1 MAKQIINTGTT
12 ANDGTGDPL
21 RTSFTKTN
29 TNFNEIYN
37 AVGNGTTLTNL
48 INNAGEIE
56 LVGVPNKISFTY
68 ANFASLPNATN
79 FTGCVAYV
87 TGTGSLYYAH
97 SGQWRKLLTDTSNGA
112 ITSYTDNLSPVAYS
126 GDLLDLGIAD
136 GTSGQVLTTD
146 GAGNF
151 SFTTVSGGGGG
162 GGSESNGFAS
172 IQVAGQTNVV
182 ADTPTDALTFVA
194 GSGITITTN
203 AGADSI
209 TFTATGGGGGGGS
222 STFADLT
229 EANLAN
235 LDIDDIA
242 YTATTN
248 LVVTA
253 NGTSAYRFD
262 QYGATDDPTIYVKAG
277 TTVAFNLDA
286 LSGHPFLIRS
296 GGSNYNTGLVHIAA
310 DGTVSTGTNAQGK
323 TSGTLYWK
331 IPATISGVYDY
342 VCQNHGVMTGNIIVA
357 SAGGQVRRT
366 QAVTTASV
374 GDGASTNISFD
385 NLGLSYALYSIQVD
399 KACWVR
405 IYSDTASRTADAG
418 RAQGADPS
426 EGAGVVA
433 EVIATGAT
441 TFKITPAVLGY
452 VSSGETTI
460 PVAVKNNSGSTGT
473 VQVTITALTL
483 EA

>member
-1 MAKQIINTGTT
+1 MAKQIINTGAA
-12 ANDGTGDPL
+12 ANDGTGDSL
-21 RTSFTKTN
+21 RSSFTKTN
-29 TNFNEIYN
+29 ANFTEVYN
-37 AVGNGTTLTNL
+37 SLGNGTSLTNL
-48 INNAGEIE
+48 INSAGEIE
-56 LVGVPNKISFTY
+56 LVGIPNKISFTY
-68 ANFASLPNATN
+68 SNFANLPSAT
-79 FTGCVAYV
+79 TYAGCVAYV

-97 SGQWRKLLTDTSNGA
+97 SGQWRKLLADTSNGA

-126 GDLLDLGIAD
+126 GNLLDLGIVD

-151 SFTTVSGGGGG
+151 AFSTVSGGGGG
-162 GGSESNGFAS
+162 GSGNNAFS
-172 IQVAGQTNVV
+172 IFQVAGQSNIV
-182 ADTPTDALTFVA
+182 ADSATDTVTFVA
-194 GSGITITTN
+194 GSGMTITTN
-203 AGADSI
+203 AAADSI
-209 TFTATGGGGGGGS
+209 TFAASGGGAS
-222 STFADLT
+222 AFSDLT
-229 EANLAN
+229 EANTATLT
-235 LDIDDIA
+235 IDDIA
-242 YTATTN
+242 YAATTN

-262 QYGATDDPTIYVKAG
+262 QYGTTDDPTIYVKAG

-296 GGSNYNTGLVHIAA
+296 GGSNYNEGLVHIASN
-310 DGTVSTGTNAQGK
+310 GTVSTGTNAQGK

-366 QAVTTASV
+366 QAVTTSSV
-374 GDGASTNISFD
+374 GDGASTNISFG

-405 IYSDTASRTADAG
+405 IYSDTASRTADAS

-441 TFKITPAVLGY
+441 TFKITPAVFGY